1 MLGQLFNANSTTG
14 FLQISF
20 AQLAPNSDKEREL
33 YAAFLSTGVH
43 VNVKVDSGNDIK
55 ELPTPVQ
62 AKPVHSGGKKNGGSL
77 SEMTEAIKGFTE
89 VSRARLNRS
98 TNSIP

>member
-1 MLGQLFNANSTTG
+1 MLEHYEMLGQLFNANSTTG

-62 AKPVHSGGKKNGGSL
+62 AKPVHLGGKKKK
-77 SEMTEAIKGFTE
+77 MEAPL
-89 VSRARLNRS
+89 VR
-98 TNSIP
+98 